1 MESFDADPTFDAA
14 DVAPGPPIEPATLV
28 MDGSG
33 PDATAVEPDSGLE
46 SAWYT
51 LGDVAVLVEDTDGDA
66 EADTA
71 WIDLDGDGVADLI
84 VSEVDG
90 GYLLSDP
97 TGVESDLWLS
107 ADEVLASEPELVAL
121 LDTTFGQTD
130 GEVDLVPE
138 GGGEQQWVQD
148 GRLVG
153 DPMGDA
159 QHWFEQAAN
168 GFCLPASI
176 AQVVSEYTGMDFTD
190 EQAFVDIANELGAFV
205 VGPDG
210 VPGLTLDSGVAI
222 LHEVGVPAVS
232 GFGDLASLE
241 AQLDAGYSII
251 VAVDSGELWTG
262 EAQEDHAADHA
273 LVVTGIDHERGTV
286 LLSDPGTPGGNLAE
300 YPLGLFENAWAD
312 SDHSWILVEQ
322 PASNVTADPS
332 SAPHD
337 AMEVVEPTDSVPQ
350 PAPVTSEELGDLV
363 QPTPIDTEEILDSIR
378 NPDLSELGTDDDTFL
393 EQTTAWA
400 VQHPWILI
408 PVALVAGRLMSRP
421 NNG

>member
-1 MESFDADPTFDAA
+1 MEGFDSDPAFGPV
-14 DVAPGPPIEPATLV
+14 DVAPTQLAEPTTLD
-28 MDGSG
+28 MDSSEPTPTSG
-33 PDATAVEPDSGLE
+33 EPDTGTS

-51 LGDVAVLVEDTDGDA
+51 IGDFVVLVEDTDGDA

-71 WIDLDGDGVADLI
+71 WIDLDGDGVADLV

-90 GYLLSDP
+90 GYLLTDP
-97 TGVESDLWLS
+97 TGEESELWLP
-107 ADEVLASEPELVAL
+107 ADELLASNPELVAL

-130 GEVDLVPE
+130 GEAPLVPE

-159 QHWFEQAAN
+159 QYWFEQAAN

-176 AQVVSEYTGMDFTD
+176 AQVVSEYTGMALPD

-210 VPGLTLDSGVAI
+210 IPGLTLDSGVEI
-222 LHEVGVPAVS
+222 FHEVGIPAES
-232 GFGDLASLE
+232 GFGDLDSLE
-241 AQLDAGYSII
+241 AHLDLGYSVI

-262 EAQEDHAADHA
+262 EAEEDLVADHA

-312 SDHSWILVEQ
+312 SNHSWILVEQ
-322 PASNVTADPS
+322 PASNFAADAAPDFQEVT
-332 SAPHD
+332 
-337 AMEVVEPTDSVPQ
+337 EVVEPSDGAPH
-350 PAPVTSEELGDLV
+350 PAPATSDELGGLV
-363 QPTPIDTEEILDSIR
+363 RPNPVDTEEILDSIR
-378 NPDLSELGTDDDTFL
+378 NPDLSDLGTGSDTVV
-393 EQTTAWA
+393 ERTTAWA

-421 NNG
+421 SNG

>member
-1 MESFDADPTFDAA
+1 MESFDPDPTFDPV
-14 DVAPGPPIEPATLV
+14 DLAPDLPVEPATLGLV
-28 MDGSG
+28 GSESDATTVEPGSG
-33 PDATAVEPDSGLE
+33 E

-51 LGDVAVLVEDTDGDA
+51 IGDFVVLVEDTDGDA

-71 WIDLDGDGVADLI
+71 WIDLDADGVADLV

-97 TGVESDLWLS
+97 TGVESDLWLP
-107 ADEVLASEPELVAL
+107 AEELLATSPELVAV
-121 LDTTFGQTD
+121 LDTNLGQPD
-130 GEVDLVPE
+130 GEGSVVPE
-138 GGGEQQWVQD
+138 GGDDEQWVQD
-148 GRLVG
+148 GHLIG
-153 DPMGDA
+153 DPTGDA
-159 QHWFEQAAN
+159 QYWFEQAAN

-176 AQVVSEYTGMDFTD
+176 AQVVSEYTGISFPD

-210 VPGLTLDSGVAI
+210 VPGLTLDGGVAI
-222 LHEVGVPAVS
+222 LHEVGIPAVS

-241 AQLDAGYSII
+241 AHLDAGYSII

-262 EAQEDHAADHA
+262 EAQEDLVADHA
-273 LVVTGIDHERGTV
+273 LVVTGIDLERGTV

-322 PASNVTADPS
+322 PASNFTADVA
-332 SAPHD
+332 SAPSE
-337 AMEVVEPTDSVPQ
+337 AMEVIEPTGSVPE
-350 PAPVTSEELGDLV
+350 PAPVPSEGLGELV
-363 QPTPIDTEEILDSIR
+363 QPNPIDTADALDTIR
-378 NPDLSELGTDDDTFL
+378 NPDLSELGIGGDDTVL
-393 EQTTAWA
+393 EKTTAWA

-408 PVALVAGRLMSRP
+408 PVALVAGRLLSRP

>member
-1 MESFDADPTFDAA
+1 MEGFDSDPTLDPV
-14 DVAPGPPIEPATLV
+14 DEAPSPLAEPATLV

-33 PDATAVEPDSGLE
+33 PDTTTAVDPDSGLA

-51 LGDVAVLVEDTDGDA
+51 IGDFVVLVEDTDGDT

-71 WIDLDGDGVADLI
+71 WIDLDGDGVADLS
-84 VSEVDG
+84 VTEVDG
-90 GYLLSDP
+90 GYLLTDP
-97 TGVESDLWLS
+97 TGVESELWLP
-107 ADEVLASEPELVAL
+107 ADELLASNPELVAL
-121 LDTTFGQTD
+121 LDTTFGQND
-130 GEVDLVPE
+130 GVVPSVPE
-138 GGGEQQWVQD
+138 EGEQQWVQD
-148 GRLVG
+148 GRLTG
-153 DPMGDA
+153 DPTGDA
-159 QHWFEQAAN
+159 QYWFEQAAN

-176 AQVVSEYTGMDFTD
+176 AQVVSEYTGMNFTD

-222 LHEVGVPAVS
+222 LHEVGIPAVS

-241 AQLDAGYSII
+241 AHLDAGYSII

-262 EAQEDHAADHA
+262 EAQEDLVADHA

-322 PASNVTADPS
+322 PAGNFAADVTP
-332 SAPHD
+332 APQD
-337 AMEVVEPTDSVPQ
+337 AMEVVEPAGDVPQ
-350 PAPVTSEELGDLV
+350 PATVTSEELGDLA
-363 QPTPIDTEEILDSIR
+363 QPNPIDTEDILDSIR
-378 NPDLSELGTDDDTFL
+378 NPDLSELGTSDDTVI
-393 EQTTAWA
+393 ERTTAWA

-408 PVALVAGRLMSRP
+408 PVALVAGRLLSRP
-421 NNG
+421 DNG